1 MIIGRK
7 KERNMLL
14 SLLESDKSEFAAV
27 YGRRRVGKTYLIRE
41 VFDYKF
47 AFQHTGAQNNSKNAQ
62 IAEFCKSLADAGMK
76 DIEQP
81 SNWRDAFSLLARHLE
96 SLPEGKKVV
105 FIDELPWMDT
115 PCSKFVSALEHFW
128 NAWATMRKDIVLI
141 VCGSATSWIISNIV
155 MNYGGL
161 HNRLTR
167 HIYVEPFTL
176 NECEQYAKARNLG
189 MNRRNILET
198 YMILGGIPYYW
209 DYLERSLSWAQNID
223 NMFFSKKAP
232 LRREFNALY
241 ASLFRKPDDYIKV
254 INALGTKKIGM
265 TRYELIFAT
274 GIDQGGK
281 ISKILNEL
289 EECDFIRSYNSI
301 GKAKKDS
308 VYQLIDNFTLFYF
321 KFLDGKTNF
330 SKNYWLSMQ
339 KNTLFNVWCGLSFE
353 RVCLQHVEQIKKAL
367 GISGVMCNVCSWVY
381 RPKDQTEKGVQID
394 LLIDRDDDVINLC
407 EMKYSNSEYSITR
420 EYESELRRKSS
431 VFENKTSTRK
441 AVRTVMVTTYGI
453 ARNEWSN
460 DIMNQVVMDDLFD
473 EA

>member
-7 KERNMLL
+7 KERKILM
-14 SLLESDKSEFAAV
+14 SLMESGKSEFAAV

-41 VFDYKF
+41 AFDYRF
-47 AFQHTGAQNNSKNAQ
+47 AFQHTGLQNKSKNVQ
-62 IAEFCKSLADAGMK
+62 IDEFCKSLKDAGMK
-76 DIEQP
+76 EITTP
-81 SNWRDAFSLLARHLE
+81 TNWRDAFSLLAKHLE

-128 NAWATMRKDIVLI
+128 NSWATMRKDIVLI

-161 HNRLTR
+161 HNRLTK

-176 NECEQYAKARNLG
+176 HECEQYAKARYLG

-209 DYLERSLSWAQNID
+209 DYLEKELSWAQNID
-223 NMFFSKKAP
+223 NMFFAKKAP
-232 LRREFNALY
+232 LRREFTALY
-241 ASLFRKPDDYIKV
+241 ASLFRKPDDYLKI

-265 TRYELIFAT
+265 TRNEIISTT

-281 ISKILNEL
+281 ISKMLEEL

-321 KFLDGKTNF
+321 KFLEGKSNF
-330 SKNYWLSMQ
+330 AKNYWLSMQ
-339 KNTLFNVWCGLSFE
+339 KKTLYNTWSGLAFE
-353 RVCLQHVEQIKKAL
+353 RVCLQHTEQIKKAL
-367 GISGVMCNVCSWVY
+367 GISGVMCNVYSWVY
-381 RPKDQTEKGVQID
+381 RAKNANEKGVQID

-407 EMKYSNSEYSITR
+407 EMKYSNSTYTITQ
-420 EYESELRRKSS
+420 EYEGNLRRKAS
-431 VFENKTSTRK
+431 VFETQTSTTK
-441 AVRTVMVTTYGI
+441 AVRTVMITSYGI

-460 DIMNQVVMDDLFD
+460 NITNQIVMDDLF
-473 EA
+473 EE